1 MLVLE
6 PAHKQL
12 ILIDIADGSCPV
24 VLDTV
29 FSGPL
34 RPAWRK
40 AVIRSNFSFA
50 VASNDGRF
58 HLSLNG
64 KGVFCIEGWCAK
76 EELVEISAQWR
87 VKMTETIPSAWLLR
101 KNAPAPWLAPWPLE
115 RGLVNVYRR
124 TGSILMMPTAKMP
137 NVWRPIWKIRKKTI
151 TAKPSA
157 LGADGFCSIRI
168 LSIGIHTLFMD
179 YFYCQKSFGKSNVI
193 CPAFL
198 QELSIVKFS
207 QKNPAAWLRDF
218 RICTE

>member
-1 MLVLE
+1 MGAARLCWTRFFLARDVQLG
-6 PAHKQL
+6 AKQL
-12 ILIDIADGSCPV
+12 YDRTS
-24 VLDTV
+24 
-29 FSGPL
+29 PL
-34 RPAWRK
+34 RLPAMTDCFIYLLTEK
-40 AVIRSNFSFA
+40 ASFA
-50 VASNDGRF
+50 SKADAPRKNWLKFPHNEV
-58 HLSLNG
+58 
-64 KGVFCIEGWCAK
+64 
-76 EELVEISAQWR
+76 
-87 VKMTETIPSAWLLR
+87 VKMMETMPSLGAQLDFYAGTLQHPR
-101 KNAPAPWLAPWPLE
+101 LAPWSLE

-179 YFYCQKSFGKSNVI
+179 YFYCQKSFEKSNVI

>member
-1 MLVLE
+1 M
-6 PAHKQL
+6 
-12 ILIDIADGSCPV
+12 
-24 VLDTV
+24 
-29 FSGPL
+29 
-34 RPAWRK
+34 RK
-40 AVIRSNFSFA
+40 
-50 VASNDGRF
+50 
-58 HLSLNG
+58 G
-64 KGVFCIEGWCAK
+64 K
-76 EELVEISAQWR
+76 LVEISGQWR
-87 VKMTETIPSAWLLR
+87 VKMTETMPSLGAQLDFYAGTLQHPR
-101 KNAPAPWLAPWPLE
+101 LAPWSLE

-124 TGSILMMPTAKMP
+124 TGNILMMPTAKMP